1 MNRRPLL
8 AIKSSHGASPQQS
21 APSAVRAFYG
31 AELPERE
38 CAQGDGHQYGQG
50 VLIFQ
55 KSERQLRLY
64 ISSGR
69 QPHLGH
75 PRSAAEGGV
84 LNQGGYGTGRRR
96 DAAETSTTTW
106 STFRN
111 IQGSGLDRRCVA
123 LFLARKSINGTRK
136 RMSAAPT
143 TRERVSLL
151 TITFPKPAS
160 RPTTARP
167 RYTQDGRGTWLDH
180 RVIPKKSLHRRTSRF
195 HWRASFIAFAPD

>member
-1 MNRRPLL
+1 MYRGRRTPVRPR
-8 AIKSSHGASPQQS
+8 GADLSEVRTTSPS
-21 APSAVRAFYG
+21 V
-31 AELPERE
+31 
-38 CAQGDGHQYGQG
+38 
-50 VLIFQ
+50 
-55 KSERQLRLY
+55 
-64 ISSGR
+64 
-69 QPHLGH
+69 HLFWATATSGH

-84 LNQGGYGTGRRR
+84 LNQGGYRTGRRR

-143 TRERVSLL
+143 TRERVLLL

-167 RYTQDGRGTWLDH
+167 RYTQDGRGTWLDR

-195 HWRASFIAFAPD
+195 HWRESFIAFAPD